1 MAQAVFNKPV
11 GKIDISAIDNVL
23 IKPKGTFKKY
33 TVQDW
38 GDFLLQDKEI
48 KNILA
53 TDKANNVANTDF
65 KFDPSVMGVTGY
77 TLLKE
82 FFYNEEHQRLVD
94 LANSKRLL
102 RTFNLQFFT
111 CVFCV
116 NVINKESEP
125 FSILDGAMNLVTLYM
140 STVDGWHHLIDLYLE
155 LRAGNIKGWD
165 PEDWENFPVPT
176 QTWTTDD
183 PTLPGNLALM
193 LNGEGQSKWGE
204 FEFLRIHS
212 NNYRLYPM
220 QATTQDKL
228 AYDQVMTCL
237 NLGNTV
243 LLPNNHTDAKETGVF
258 SHIGAVTH
266 SANAEIP
273 RLEFIMSQNEK
284 WWPLE
289 ERSSAMFGFY
299 GNIYDEFVRN
309 HKPLSGTAFE
319 DQILNYHYILQQV
332 FGNLSKAMKA
342 IKGKHGALKKLET
355 LSNQGW
361 KSPSG
366 DTEVLA
372 VVEIIYKDYLKGPHR
387 ISATRG
393 SYVWT
398 DSKKQQQTV
407 VDALMKLPNTSYAQI
422 ISSL

>member
-1 MAQAVFNKPV
+1 MAQAIFNKSQ
-11 GKIDISAIDNVL
+11 GKIDISKIDNVL

-38 GDFLLQDKEI
+38 GDMLMLDKEI
-48 KNILA
+48 QNILN
-53 TDKANNVANTDF
+53 TDKANDVANTDSR
-65 KFDPSVMGVTGY
+65 FDPTVMGVTGY

-82 FFYNEEHQRLVD
+82 FFYDEEYQRLMEMS
-94 LANSKRLL
+94 NSKRLL
-102 RTFNLQFFT
+102 RTFDLRFFT
-111 CVFCV
+111 CVFCIK
-116 NVINKESEP
+116 VINKKNKP
-125 FSILDGAMNLVTLYM
+125 FTIIDGVGNTVVLYM
-140 STVDGWHHLIDLYLE
+140 NTVDGWHHLVDLYLE
-155 LRAGNIKGWD
+155 LRAGNIKDWD
-165 PEDWENFPVPT
+165 PEDWGDFPVPT

-183 PTLPGNLALM
+183 PTLPGNMSLM
-193 LNGEGQSKWGE
+193 LNGEGQSQWGE
-204 FEFLRIHS
+204 FEYLRIHS
-212 NNYRLYPM
+212 NNYRLYPK
-220 QATTQDKL
+220 QATEQDKL

-237 NLGNTV
+237 QAGNTA
-243 LLPNNHTDAKETGVF
+243 LLPNNHTDAKEAGVF

-309 HKPLSGTAFE
+309 HKPLSGTAFD
-319 DQILNYHYILQQV
+319 DQMLNYHYILQQV

-361 KSPSG
+361 KAPSG
-366 DTEVLA
+366 DTEVLG
-372 VVEIIYKDYLKGPHR
+372 VVEIIYKDYLKGTHR
-387 ISATRG
+387 ISAIRG

-398 DSKKQQQTV
+398 NTKKQQQTV
-407 VDALMKLPNTSYAQI
+407 VDALMKLPNTTYAQI